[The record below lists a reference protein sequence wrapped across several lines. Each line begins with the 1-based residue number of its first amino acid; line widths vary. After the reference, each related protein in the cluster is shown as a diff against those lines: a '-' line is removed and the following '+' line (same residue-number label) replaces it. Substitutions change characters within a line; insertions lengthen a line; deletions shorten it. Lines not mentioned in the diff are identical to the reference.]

1 MTGIRDLAIQWY
13 RKAFG
18 APAGSDIR
26 DDGFDTVLDGNTAVA
41 LSEAAIASHA
51 VLGGSAPVSQADSVW
66 RREVDRG
73 GTNLFGETL
82 SADAADGP
90 RGIVAA
96 ATGLALAG
104 RRATAFL
111 SGPDA
116 AAAQDLLLSAAGKHT
131 PLVLHLGTR
140 AATAH
145 GSASG
150 SGHDTAHLCADSGCF
165 LLFASNVQQAVDF
178 TFIARRIAEDAL
190 LPGIVVMDGSQ
201 TALGAQDVRLLS
213 PAQVGGF
220 IGPAREQVEAPTQ
233 AQKMLFGET
242 RRRLPAWHDLD
253 EPMLTGAVYDEQ
265 SYALGASAD
274 RAFFDDHVASAAGR
288 AFEDFARL
296 TGREYDLVRTHRPE
310 KAKIVLVAQGAAVE
324 TAIVAAD
331 ALRKHH
337 KLNVGVVGIQA
348 LRPFPTQALIDVLVG
363 AQQVL
368 VLERTDTPLSGEP
381 PLTREIRA
389 ALGRIGNAPSCRPV
403 IYGLG
408 GLPLRLQDLIA
419 LCTQSVASTTDPVF
433 LGVAFDDDSAPQPK
447 REVMLDALRRAY
459 PNAARLGIRAPQ
471 DLAPPPGEN
480 TVTIAVRR
488 HAGGAQLARTAGA
501 LLYRL
506 HGGRVRSRPATDW
519 PGTDSRRTDW
529 LVCGDETLRD
539 PGEGLLPDITLD
551 VARRQVTLHRDNAQF
566 PIPVDDGQ
574 PASEALLGGL
584 FGALARGGF
593 TDVTARKI
601 SSARREMLEDM
612 DDAGRD
618 ALIAAFESGFA
629 GFTASEPTDPAAQ
642 RIPRDDT
649 TPTAVRELRRS
660 DDHVASLPRFW
671 DQAGV
676 LYRDDQVDRLTAD
689 PYLATGTMPPL
700 SSTFS
705 DPGESRDSLPAFDAT
720 LCTGCGHCWTQCP
733 DSAIGVVAA
742 GPAAL
747 IDAGI
752 RKTGAEAVRQVASKL
767 AARIIASNKKAEQPP
782 ASFGQMLEEAFAWL
796 MEKAPLP
803 DERKQAI
810 EAGIEQI
817 VGEFGALPVAVTGPF
832 FIDAEAKQKD
842 SAELLSIAINPDAC
856 KGCDICV
863 RSCEPGALVSRAEDA
878 DVLEE
883 AARLW
888 ETWSTTPDTPGTSI
902 DRAAEHAD
910 VGPTAAMLLSRFC
923 QFALASGDPA
933 EPGSGE
939 KLAARLFL
947 SATEFQRQPIV
958 QRFAGTLA
966 ETGDEVRGLIH
977 STLSGAL
984 PDADLDAVAEQL
996 EGTTSPRIDLT
1007 TLAKGVTDEADHSID
1022 TRYLKR
1028 LIDLSGQIEAA
1039 RQRLVSGK
1047 YGLGRARYG
1056 LAVSG
1061 SRTAAWAAT
1070 FPRNPF
1076 QVPTVVDM
1084 SGAAGQLAAGLVEGH
1099 LDDTTELVRLL
1110 RLARL
1115 EIDKPD
1121 GLEWKRDALKALH
1134 WQDLEPEEL
1143 ELCPPLILL
1152 GSDEMLAARG
1162 LSQLVWLLNSR
1173 LPVKV
1178 LVLSSLELGLVE
1190 ASVNDPRAGIGL
1202 LAVAQ
1207 RNAYVAQT
1215 SVANP
1220 GHFGDSVAQALAYE
1234 GPALV
1239 QVYAPSPSRDGYTT
1253 DGLLE
1258 QAARAVT
1265 ARTLP
1270 LFRYDPRADG
1280 VFGSRISLEGNPQS
1294 DSLLV
1299 TAEDGGTCT
1308 PIDWA
1313 FAQERFATHFTPL
1326 SQSAP
1331 SPVPVQEWLLQDA
1344 PGRRGKTPFIS
1355 RVEGES
1361 EQRFGISSAMLHAAD
1376 HCLGSWRTLQELA
1389 GIVTPFTRMLEEEIR
1404 ASVAAEHQAE
1414 LDEQKQAAAAEL
1426 EEVRQKTQAEIAATM
1441 RSRLLELAARKRK

>member
-26 DDGFDTVLDGNTAVA
+26 DDGLDTVLDGNTAVA
-41 LSEAAIASHA
+41 LSEASIASHA
-51 VLGGSAPVSQADSVW
+51 VLGGTSPVSQADSVW
-66 RREVDRG
+66 RREVERG

-116 AAAQDLLLSAAGKHT
+116 AAAQDLLLSAAGKHA

-190 LPGIVVMDGSQ
+190 LPGIVVMDGAQ
-201 TALGAQDVRLLS
+201 AALAAQDVRLLS
-213 PAQVGGF
+213 PAQVEGF
-220 IGPAREQVEAPTQ
+220 IGPAREPVETPTP
-233 AQKMLFGET
+233 AQKLLFGDT

-253 EPMLTGAVYDEQ
+253 EPMLTGAVFDEQ
-265 SYALGASAD
+265 GFALGASAD
-274 RAFFDDHVASAAGR
+274 RAFFDDFVASAVDR

-296 TGREYDLVRTHRPE
+296 TGRAYDRVRTHRSD
-310 KAKIVLVAQGAAVE
+310 KAKIMLVAQGAAVE
-324 TAIVAAD
+324 TAMVAAD

-337 KLNVGVVGIQA
+337 KLDVGVIGIQV
-348 LRPFPTQALIDVLVG
+348 LRPFPTRALTDALAG

-381 PLTREIRA
+381 PLTRETRA
-389 ALGRIGNAPSCRPV
+389 ALGRLDDAPPCRPV
-403 IYGLG
+403 VYGLG
-408 GLPLRLQDLIA
+408 GLALRLQDIIA
-419 LCTQSVASTTDPVF
+419 LCTQSRGSESDPVF
-433 LGVAFDDDSAPQPK
+433 LGVAFDDDSASQPK

-459 PNAARLGIRAPQ
+459 PHAAQLGIRAARE
-471 DLAPPPGEN
+471 LAPPLAEG

-488 HAGGAQLARTAGA
+488 HPDGAQLARTAGA

-506 HGGRVRSRPATDW
+506 HGGRVRSRPAMDW
-519 PGTDSRRTDW
+519 PGVNIQRTDW
-529 LVCGDETLRD
+529 VVCGDEAMLD
-539 PGEGLLPDITLD
+539 PGEGLLADITLD
-551 VARRQVTLHRDNAQF
+551 VPLRQVTLHRDDARF
-566 PIPVDDGQ
+566 PVPVDEGQ
-574 PASEALLGGL
+574 PTSEALLGGL

-593 TDVTARKI
+593 TDISARKI
-601 SSARREMLEDM
+601 SSARRDML
-612 DDAGRD
+612 DDLDEATRD
-618 ALIAAFESGFA
+618 SLVAAFESGFA
-629 GFTASEPTDPAAQ
+629 GFTASDPMGSAGQQAH
-642 RIPRDDT
+642 RRDA
-649 TPTAVRELRRS
+649 TPTAVRELGRS
-660 DDHVASLPRFW
+660 DNHVASLPRFW

-676 LYRDDQVDRLTAD
+676 LYRDNQVERLTAD

-705 DPGESRDSLPAFDAT
+705 EPGESRENLPAFDAA

-767 AARIIASNKKAEQPP
+767 AARIIASNRKAEQPP
-782 ASFGQMLEEAFAWL
+782 ASFGEMLEEAFAWL

-810 EAGIEQI
+810 ETGIGQI
-817 VGEFGALPVAVTGPF
+817 VGEFGELPVAVTEPF

-863 RSCEPGALVSRAEDA
+863 RSCEPGALASRPGDA

-883 AARLW
+883 AGRLW
-888 ETWSTTPDTPGTSI
+888 ETWSATPDTPGTSI

-923 QFALASGDPA
+923 QFALAGGDPA

-947 SATEFQRQPIV
+947 AATEYQRQPVV
-958 QRFAGTLA
+958 QRFAETLA
-966 ETGDEVRGLIH
+966 ETGDEIRALIH

-996 EGTTSPRIDLT
+996 ESTTSPRIDLT
-1007 TLAKGVTDEADHSID
+1007 ALAKGVTDEADHSID

-1028 LIDLSGQIEAA
+1028 LIDLSGQIDAA
-1039 RQRLVSGK
+1039 RQKLVSGRH
-1047 YGLGRARYG
+1047 GLGRARYG

-1115 EIDKPD
+1115 EIEKPN
-1121 GLEWKRDALKALH
+1121 GLEWKRDALEALH

-1162 LSQLVWLLNSR
+1162 LSQLVWLLNSK

-1178 LVLSSLELGLVE
+1178 LVLSALELGLVE
-1190 ASVNDPRAGIGL
+1190 ASVNDPRAGVGL

-1215 SVANP
+1215 SVADP
-1220 GHFGDSVAQALAYE
+1220 VHFGNSVAEALTFE

-1239 QVYAPSPSRDGYTT
+1239 QVYAPSPSRDGYAT
-1253 DGLLE
+1253 DELLE
-1258 QAARAVT
+1258 QAGRAVT

-1299 TAEDGGTCT
+1299 TGEDGATST

-1313 FAQERFATHFTPL
+1313 FAQRRFATHFEPL

-1331 SPVPVQEWLLQDA
+1331 SPVPVQEWLLLDA
-1344 PGRRGKTPFIS
+1344 PGRRGKTPFI
-1355 RVEGES
+1355 VQGDGEA
-1361 EQRFGISSAMLHAAD
+1361 EQRLGISSALLHTAD

-1389 GIVTPFTRMLEEEIR
+1389 GIVTPFTQRLEEEIR
-1404 ASVAAEHQAE
+1404 AAVAAEHQAE

-1426 EEVRQKTQAEIAATM
+1426 EEVRQKTQAEIASTI
-1441 RSRLLELAARKRK
+1441 RRRLLELAARKRK